1 MGLLV
6 GTGPRRHDS
15 QRLWELDWLR
25 LPSPTLASQ
34 SSSPT
39 SASATSTTPT
49 FAQWHR
55 RLGHLSGSRLSTLV
69 GSGALCN
76 TQMLTFPD

>member
-25 LPSPTLASQ
+25 LPSSASAGLVG
-34 SSSPT
+34 STSPT
-39 SASATSTTPT
+39 SASSSFT
-49 FAQWHR
+49 QWFH
-55 RLGHLSGSRLSTLV
+55 RLGHLCGS
-69 GSGALCN
+69 
-76 TQMLTFPD
+76 